1 MRNNPLKPRNNLKND
16 TLLAKIIKH
25 VWNFRFFS
33 LALQYSTNLITSM
46 KHSLLIIL
54 AVLSS
59 ITMPAVERSARP
71 TGKNIRQFNAAGHAS
86 TQRRAP
92 TASDAARSSGK
103 CRGSTFH
110 TYFGKGCP
118 EAANYTEINSNG
130 DNRKWIY
137 TTSNGYAAL
146 MVPNDPNVDA
156 NDDWLITVP
165 STSSRQLCSLFRG
178 RHYGFGNT

>member
-1 MRNNPLKPRNNLKND
+1 M
-16 TLLAKIIKH
+16 
-25 VWNFRFFS
+25 
-33 LALQYSTNLITSM
+33 
-46 KHSLLIIL
+46 

-92 TASDAARSSGK
+92 LLRMPAEAPANAVEVPFT
-103 CRGSTFH
+103 H
-110 TYFGKGCP
+110 ILGKGCP

-146 MVPNDPNVDA
+146 MVPNDVNVDA

-165 STSSRQLCSLFRG
+165 VHIKPGNYVLSFEVGIMGSGTPNVELAAKMGTAPTVAGMTVEIAPRTVYTEKDFVKQEFNVAVG
-178 RHYGFGNT
+178 EENYYYFGF